1 MSCKCGHGHGPMPH
15 PSHGPGHD
23 CNFIS
28 HAFDPNP
35 PAFYGTWNHLYGH
48 DATNR
53 VSVCQPG
60 VQSGLYR
67 KNGPLNCPCGCATMY
82 TLTGVTTKA
91 RVVLD
96 VTLTYTVSDLN
107 KTITISPGEMYT
119 FDYLEDG
126 EMKNCSGKVTNIYK
140 VEQLEENP
148 NLYKIRVD
156 CSTNYNNNVVVFKTD
171 QIRGVQKYYQYAME
185 DSEITNGYHEG
196 GTTIAQLIRD
206 AVVVDAELDAEK
218 NVLKGT
224 IVYGILES
232 GMTVDGVVIGTNKSG
247 HDILLTNAQSVGG
260 EISSGML
267 LNGIVRSG
275 DIDGETDEAT
285 GIVTKATIKG
295 LIANVVILNTNV
307 AGVRVPSGKGT
318 VVDPTID
325 DGILYNATVSGD
337 IVTTGGV
344 TVGNITTNG
353 TTKGGTAEGGVA
365 YGTID
370 GKQYSIEGGRTTG
383 DLTTTGAVV
392 VGGTIVGG
400 TKVGNV
406 IYNATVTGGVASNG
420 ITTGGTT
427 TMDVSVK
434 AYKNGY
440 GARLKYGSVS
450 EVTGRIGKII
460 HDNPTYNQLEAE
472 MLKENRWG
480 MNTKDLILATDRFGR
495 GELYTNFGRADM
507 EYIGQHPPRQHRG

>member
-1 MSCKCGHGHGPMPH
+1 MSCNCGHGHGPMP
-15 PSHGPGHD
+15 PPPHGPGHD
-23 CNFIS
+23 CNFIN

-48 DATNR
+48 DATNK

-60 VQSGLYR
+60 VESGLYR

-82 TLTGVTTKA
+82 TLTSVTTKA
-91 RVVLD
+91 RIVLE
-96 VTLTYTVSDLN
+96 VALTYTISDMN

-140 VEQLEENP
+140 VEELEENP

-156 CSTNYNNNVVVFKTD
+156 CSTTYNNNVVVFKTD
-171 QIRGVQKYYQYAME
+171 QIRGIQKYYQYALE
-185 DSEITNGYHEG
+185 DNAITNGYHEG

-218 NVLKGT
+218 NIIKGT
-224 IVYGILES
+224 IISGILES
-232 GMTVDGVVIGTNKSG
+232 GMTVDGIVIGTNSSG
-247 HDILLTNAQSVGG
+247 HDILLTNAQSLGG

-267 LNGIVRSG
+267 INGIVRSG
-275 DIDGETDEAT
+275 DIDGETEEDT

-295 LIANVVILNTNV
+295 IISNVVILNTNV
-307 AGVRVPSGKGT
+307 AGVRIPSGKGT
-318 VVDPTID
+318 VIDPTIE
-325 DGILYNATVSGD
+325 DGILYDAVVSGD
-337 IVTTGGV
+337 IVTTGGI

-353 TTKGGTAEGGVA
+353 TTKGGTAEGGTA

-370 GKQYSIEGGRTTG
+370 GTQYSIEGGRTTG

-392 VGGTIVGG
+392 VGGTVIGG
-400 TKVGNV
+400 TKIGNV

-434 AYKNGY
+434 EYKNGY
-440 GARLKYGSVS
+440 GSRLRRGAMS
-450 EVTGRIGKII
+450 ETTSRIGKII
-460 HDNPTYNQLEAE
+460 HDNPTYDQMDAE
-472 MLKENRWG
+472 MRKENRWG
-480 MNTKDLILATDRFGR
+480 MNTKDLILATDRYGK

-507 EYIGQHPPRQHRG
+507 EYIQQRTQGSNNG